1 MAYRYP
7 SVLPGGGCGAGACSS
22 NSRTCTPNKKIIKS
36 LTLDFSGD
44 TSLAGTYAMQ
54 SQTTNTSLQGF
65 FATILVPTGPG
76 GIPSQRSL
84 IPASGSLL
92 SASYSDATHNTTTSG
107 GLFSAELVLNPTGVP
122 AGFNAVQIASPS
134 GAFAAAQR
142 TNGPTGTFVIYYI

>member
-7 SVLPGGGCGAGACSS
+7 SVLPGGGCGAGACST
-22 NSRTCTPNKKIIKS
+22 NSRPCTPNKKIIKS

-44 TSLAGTYAMQ
+44 VSLTGAYTVKTGAPI
-54 SQTTNTSLQGF
+54 QGF

-76 GIPSQRSL
+76 GVPSQRSL

-92 SASYSDATHNTTTSG
+92 SASYADATHNTTTSG

-122 AGFNAVQIASPS
+122 AGFNAVQIAAPT
-134 GAFAAAQR
+134 GAFAAAQAA
-142 TNGPTGTFVIYYI
+142 NGPTGTFVIYYI

>member
-22 NSRTCTPNKKIIKS
+22 NSRPCTPNKKIIKS

-44 TSLAGTYAMQ
+44 ASLTGTYVVQ
-54 SQTTNTSLQGF
+54 SQTTSTSLQGF

-76 GIPSQRSL
+76 GVVSQRSL

-92 SASYSDATHNTTTSG
+92 SASYSDASHNTTTEG
-107 GLFSAELVLNPTGVP
+107 GLFSAELVLNPTGAP
-122 AGFNAVQIASPS
+122 AGYNAVQIAAPT
-134 GAFAAAQR
+134 GAFAAAQKL
-142 TNGPTGTFVIYYI
+142 NGPTGTFVIYYI